1 MTKKTYG
8 QIWPVYN
15 RAQVNE
21 KSEFQPLLRDLC
33 AGITEPVQ
41 SRGRPRLPLADML
54 FCMIFK
60 VYTGFSCRRCMSD
73 LTIARERSF
82 ISRLPD
88 YNSIFTYFGLPE
100 VQRCLELLIT
110 QSSLP
115 LSSVEKS
122 FAVDSTGFS
131 TARFASWLDTRYG
144 QTRSRDRRKWVKAH
158 IMCGV
163 LTNIV
168 TAVKVT
174 DANAGD
180 APYFEP
186 LLETTTEHFSPK
198 RVMGD
203 KAYSSLANLKFANSK
218 GVLPVIPY
226 RANANAVHGSGD
238 PLWTRLYH
246 FYSLNKE
253 WFERVYHQRSNIE
266 STNAMIKMKFGERL
280 RSRTRVAQFNELLC
294 KVLCHNICVT
304 IQASYEIGI
313 EPNYWDAGE
322 EKKAA

>member
-33 AGITEPVQ
+33 AGIVEPKQ

-54 FCMIFK
+54 FCMTFK
-60 VYTGFSCRRCMSD
+60 VYSGFSCRRFMSD
-73 LTIARERSF
+73 LRVAHERAF

-88 YNSIFTYFGLPE
+88 YNSIFTYFGLSEMQPCL
-100 VQRCLELLIT
+100 VQLIV

-131 TARFASWLDTRYG
+131 TSRFARWLDARYG
-144 QTRSRDRRKWVKAH
+144 KLRSGDRRQWVKAH
-158 IMCGV
+158 LMCGV

-168 TAVKVT
+168 TAVQVT

-180 APYFEP
+180 ASYFGP
-186 LLETTTEHFSPK
+186 LLETTTQHFSAK
-198 RVMGD
+198 QVIGD

-218 GVLPVIPY
+218 GVLPVIPF
-226 RANANAVHGSGD
+226 RVNANAIHGTRD

-253 WFERVYHQRSNIE
+253 WFDHVYHQRSNIE